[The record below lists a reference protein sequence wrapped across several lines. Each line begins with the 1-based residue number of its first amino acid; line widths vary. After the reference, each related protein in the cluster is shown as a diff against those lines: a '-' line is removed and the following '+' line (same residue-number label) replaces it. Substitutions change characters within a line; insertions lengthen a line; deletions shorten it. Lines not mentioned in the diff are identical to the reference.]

1 MNKSQ
6 SILSYLASKYY
17 NNRCFVTLTKFKKS
31 GFVIHHLWYI
41 EGDIVR
47 KNYPKT
53 PKGRDDYYADLLPLV
68 ENMPFR
74 FILITN
80 GIHTKL
86 DHVRNGVS
94 RLKRENQYRF
104 IVALLMTRK

>member
-1 MNKSQ
+1 MKSLA
-6 SILSYLASKYY
+6 ILFD
-17 NNRCFVTLTKFKKS
+17 NRCFVTHEPYKIK

-41 EGDIVR
+41 ENDVER
-47 KNYPKT
+47 KNYPKGI
-53 PKGRDDYYADLLPLV
+53 KGRDQYIIDLEPLV
-68 ENMPFR
+68 REMPFR
-74 FILITN
+74 FVLIKN

-104 IVALLMTRK
+104 ITLLLLTRKR